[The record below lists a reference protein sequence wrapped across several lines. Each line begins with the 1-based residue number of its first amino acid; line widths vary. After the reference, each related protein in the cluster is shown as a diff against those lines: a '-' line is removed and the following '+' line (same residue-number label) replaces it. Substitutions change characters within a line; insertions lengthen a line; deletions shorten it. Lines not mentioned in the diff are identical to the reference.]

1 MNEEEISF
9 LATIYGEA
17 AQSSTAAWKAIA
29 SVIMNRVG
37 VREWKKHKTPFA
49 VLANTGF
56 DAFTQ
61 RNAPYKKAVDYFRAL
76 SAGTVQKTNL
86 HLKFLAEAVLPIYK
100 GEEKPFPEIILY
112 FSPHAQRILH
122 AKNPKLYTRPV
133 PKWALSPLVELV
145 NVPGCEEDDFA
156 FYRYKV

>member
-1 MNEEEISF
+1 MNDETVVF

-17 AQSSTAAWKAIA
+17 AQSSVAAWKAIA

-37 VREWKKHKTPFA
+37 VREWKKRKTPHD
-49 VLANTGF
+49 VIANTGF

-61 RNAPYKKAVDYFRAL
+61 KNQPYRKAYEYFDNIKMLR
-76 SAGTVQKTNL
+76 TQKTNL
-86 HLKFLAEAVLPIYK
+86 HLKHLAEAALPIYQGK
-100 GEEKPFPEIILY
+100 EKPFPRIILY
-112 FSPHAQRILH
+112 YSPKAQHVLH
-122 AKNPKLYTRPV
+122 QKNPKLYTRPV

-145 NVPGCEEDDFA
+145 KVPGCEEDDFA